1 MTTDP
6 KTLKL
11 QKRCHRLRQQV
22 AQLNAEYS
30 RAAYEREQYREQLDR
45 IREWVEKQ
53 EELCVR

>member
-1 MTTDP
+1 MTTNP

-11 QKRCHRLRQQV
+11 QKRCHQLRQQV

-30 RAAYEREQYREQLDR
+30 RAAYEREQYREQLQR

-53 EELCVR
+53 EQT